1 MSMPTV
7 FVSHGS
13 PMLILEDRPAR
24 SFLAS
29 LGQLLPRPKAI
40 VAVSAHWD
48 TDVPAVSTAHKPAT
62 IHDFYG
68 FPEALYQ
75 LRYDPPGAPELAER
89 VAKLTGAAHDP
100 HRGLDHGA
108 WVPAKLAWPEADIP
122 IFQLSVQ
129 PNESP
134 AHHIALGRKLASLRE
149 EGVLVM
155 GSGSATHNLRALVRG
170 AGDDAE
176 PEPWAKAFDDW
187 LAETL
192 EKGDE
197 PGLADYR
204 SKAPDAREAHPTD
217 EHSCPSM
224 SPLVRPARARARNWR
239 CSFIGGIRV
248 PPTARIPAEGCR
260 SRIASAVE
268 PERLAACDGQSILR
282 VNQITTQSPTITT
295 TVTVI
300 MTTPRPV
307 NSISQI
313 VCMVS

>member
-1 MSMPTV
+1 MTMPTI

-24 SFLAS
+24 AFLAS

-48 TDVPAVSTAHKPAT
+48 TDVPAVSTARKPDT

-68 FPEALYQ
+68 FPEPLYA
-75 LRYDPPGAPELAER
+75 LRYDAPGAPKLAER

-100 HRGLDHGA
+100 HRWLDHGA

-129 PNESP
+129 PDQSP
-134 AHHIALGRKLASLRE
+134 AHHIALGRKLSSLRE

-170 AGDDAE
+170 GGESE
-176 PEPWAKAFDDW
+176 PEPWAQAFDDW
-187 LAETL
+187 LAETV

-197 PGLADYR
+197 AALADYR
-204 SKAPDAREAHPTD
+204 TRAPNAREAHPTD
-217 EHSCPSM
+217 EHFLPIHVAYGAAGVGAHGRALHRSFSLGNLSM
-224 SPLVRPARARARNWR
+224 
-239 CSFIGGIRV
+239 
-248 PPTARIPAEGCR
+248 
-260 SRIASAVE
+260 ASYAFE
-268 PERLAACDGQSILR
+268 
-282 VNQITTQSPTITT
+282 
-295 TVTVI
+295 
-300 MTTPRPV
+300 
-307 NSISQI
+307 
-313 VCMVS
+313 

>member
-1 MSMPTV
+1 MSMPTI

-24 SFLAS
+24 AFLAS
-29 LGQLLPRPKAI
+29 LGSLLPRPTAI

-48 TDVPAVSTAHKPAT
+48 TDVPVVSTAHKPAT

-68 FPEALYQ
+68 FPEALYA

-129 PNESP
+129 PYMTP
-134 AHHIALGRKLASLRE
+134 AHHIALGRQLASLRE

-155 GSGSATHNLRALVRG
+155 GSGSAIHNLRRLVRG
-170 AGDDAE
+170 QHDTP
-176 PEPWAKAFDDW
+176 PEPWARAFDDW
-187 LAETL
+187 VAETV

-197 PGLADYR
+197 AALANYR
-204 SKAPDAREAHPTD
+204 SAAPHARDAHPTD
-217 EHSCPSM
+217 EHFLPLHVAFGAAGKGAHGRALHRSFTSGNLSM
-224 SPLVRPARARARNWR
+224 
-239 CSFIGGIRV
+239 
-248 PPTARIPAEGCR
+248 
-260 SRIASAVE
+260 
-268 PERLAACDGQSILR
+268 AAYAFG
-282 VNQITTQSPTITT
+282 
-295 TVTVI
+295 
-300 MTTPRPV
+300 
-307 NSISQI
+307 
-313 VCMVS
+313 

>member
-1 MSMPTV
+1 MLMPTV
-7 FVSHGS
+7 FLSHGS

-24 SFLAS
+24 AFLAS
-29 LGQLLPRPKAI
+29 LGKQVPRPKAI
-40 VAVSAHWD
+40 VAVSAHWN
-48 TDVPAVSTAHKPAT
+48 TEQPAVSLAARPET

-68 FPEALYQ
+68 FPEALYA

-129 PNESP
+129 PSESP
-134 AHHIALGRKLASLRE
+134 AHHIALGRKLSGLRE

-187 LAETL
+187 VAEKV
-192 EKGDE
+192 EAGDE
-197 PGLADYR
+197 AALANYR
-204 SKAPDAREAHPTD
+204 SEAPHAKDAHPSD
-217 EHSCPSM
+217 EHFLPLHVAYGAAGEGARGRALHRSFTSGNLSM
-224 SPLVRPARARARNWR
+224 
-239 CSFIGGIRV
+239 
-248 PPTARIPAEGCR
+248 
-260 SRIASAVE
+260 ASYVFA
-268 PERLAACDGQSILR
+268 
-282 VNQITTQSPTITT
+282 
-295 TVTVI
+295 
-300 MTTPRPV
+300 
-307 NSISQI
+307 
-313 VCMVS
+313 